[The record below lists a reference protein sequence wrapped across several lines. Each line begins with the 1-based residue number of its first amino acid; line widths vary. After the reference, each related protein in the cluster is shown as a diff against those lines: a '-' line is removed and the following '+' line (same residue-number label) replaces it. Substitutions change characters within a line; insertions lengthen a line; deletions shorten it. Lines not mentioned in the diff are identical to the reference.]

1 MRVGAGWREA
11 VYKSYSFLERIIT
24 PGLRNAQFEYL
35 ETLLPYADMNTRW
48 LEAGC
53 GRQLIPNWMA
63 EAEKQAQELTMRCA
77 VAVGVDA
84 DERSVRANRALR
96 SKAVSRVEKL
106 PFADGSFTLV
116 SANMV
121 LEHLADPGAFL
132 AEAHRVLQE
141 GGALVFH
148 APNRLSYRALVARM
162 LPQRVKVWLA
172 NLLHA
177 RGEAEI
183 YPSLYRLNTP
193 AAITKNAQRRGFV
206 VAKLKLVETT
216 AETAALGPLA
226 LPELIAIQLLRLEPL
241 KAFRANII
249 GVLVKK

>member
-1 MRVGAGWREA
+1 MRVGPGWREA
-11 VYKSYSFLERIIT
+11 VYKSYLFLEKIMA

-35 ETLLPYADMNTRW
+35 ETLRPCAGQQALW

-53 GRQLIPNWMA
+53 GRQLIPNRMA

-77 VAVGVDA
+77 VVVGVDA

-96 SKAVSRVEKL
+96 LKAVSRVEKL
-106 PFADGSFTLV
+106 PFADRSFTLV

-141 GGALVFH
+141 RGALVFH
-148 APNRLSYRALVARM
+148 TPNRLNYRAMVARA
-162 LPQRVKVWLA
+162 LPHRVKLWLA
-172 NLLHA
+172 NLLHG
-177 RGEAEI
+177 RGEGEV
-183 YPSLYRLNTP
+183 YPSFYRLNTS
-193 AAITKNAQRRGFV
+193 AAIEENAERRGFV
-206 VAKLKLVETT
+206 VAELKLVEST

-226 LPELIAIQLLRLEPL
+226 LPELITIQVLRFESL
-241 KAFRANII
+241 KAYRANII